1 MSDSVYKRFL
11 SQRDRVSV
19 PEIQREF
26 SYTYKQARE
35 TFAHF
40 QRLHLVSRDLEGIY
54 GAVNLKTLNP
64 RCITTARLQEFAGRL
79 TVDDVDY
86 LSSLEVASAGEDD
99 RKLVFRIPRSAPQT
113 LFDLGLIHRFDGE
126 VYLSVT
132 AGTVQRIRKSVKA
145 VPTVKIADMI
155 YLPILHKAIQ
165 DGFRV
170 SEFMENEFLPADCR
184 HELLRG
190 YHHYRM
196 GKKMPPPAPEI
207 PDSAAGPLKY
217 EFLEAFLRRND
228 LETKEDYVTRAKAQY
243 EVFRLSPLTPPAL
256 CHAVCEAVDELE
268 GMTLKQIR
276 EIRDILVPQLED
288 LDDDDLF

>member
-40 QRLHLVSRDLEGIY
+40 QRLHLVSKALDGVY
-54 GAVNLKTLNP
+54 GAVNVKTLKP
-64 RCITTARLQEFAGRL
+64 RCIPTAKLQEFAGRL
-79 TVDDVDY
+79 TAEDVEY
-86 LSSLEVASAGEDD
+86 LSSLEVAAAGEDD
-99 RKLVFRIPRSAPQT
+99 RKLVFSIPRPVPQA
-113 LFDLGLIHRFDGE
+113 LFDLELIHRFDGE

-132 AGTVQRIRKSVKA
+132 PGTVQRIRKSVKLVPA
-145 VPTVKIADMI
+145 VKVADMI
-155 YLPILHKAIQ
+155 YLPILHKAIR

-170 SEFMENEFLPADCR
+170 SEFLENEFLPADCR
-184 HELLRG
+184 HELMRG

-196 GKKMPPPAPEI
+196 GNKMPPPAPEI
-207 PDSAAGPLKY
+207 PDSAAPALKY

-228 LETKEDYVTRAKAQY
+228 LETKEEYVKRAKAQY
-243 EVFRLSPLTPPAL
+243 ETFRLSPLTPATL
-256 CHAVCEAVDELE
+256 CYAVHEAVEELE

-276 EIRDILVPQLED
+276 EVRDILVPQLED
-288 LDDDDLF
+288 VDDDDLF